1 MHFTRKLS
9 LYTRYIG
16 FLSLDTANTVY
27 DKSESCRCFSAQ
39 VGFFSSAVRF
49 VVQIAYFHAY
59 NIVINKNYYRRQQQV
74 APNIS

>member
-27 DKSESCRCFSAQ
+27 NKSESCRCFSAQ

-49 VVQIAYFHAY
+49 VVHIAYFYAY